1 VLVRLVAITAVFA
14 VGILNGQSHSIHA
27 GTLIDG
33 RGKILRDVRIE
44 VVSGKITAIQPSDRK
59 EEIQLTEQ
67 TLMPGWIG
75 ACLGV
80 GAQDD
85 RVEAASRAFGVLK
98 AGFTTAVSNY
108 QYNEN
113 LFSGPRIVAGTD
125 CETAERFQARI
136 TAGGAFDLSDIEK
149 VTYWAAV
156 ALGIQSRVGSV
167 AEGMAADL
175 IAVDGNP
182 LEDFS
187 ALRRIVFVMKGGRVY
202 VDRSSPP
209 RKLLRLR

>member
-1 VLVRLVAITAVFA
+1 VVAITAVFA
-14 VGILNGQSHSIHA
+14 VGILNGQSHSIRA
-27 GTLIDG
+27 GSLIDG
-33 RGKILRDVRIE
+33 RGKVSRDVRIE
-44 VVSGKITAIQPSDRK
+44 VVAGKIAAIGPSDGK
-59 EEIQLTEQ
+59 EEFQLTKQ

-80 GAQDD
+80 GAQED
-85 RVEAASRAFGVLK
+85 RVEAASKAFGVLK

-108 QYNEN
+108 QYDET
-113 LFSGPRIVAGTD
+113 LFSGPRIVTGTD

-136 TAGGAFDLSDIEK
+136 TAGGAFDLGDFEK

-156 ALGIQSRVGSV
+156 ALGIQGRVGSV

-187 ALRRIVFVMKGGRVY
+187 ALQRIVFVMKGGRVY
-202 VDRSSPP
+202 VEPP
-209 RKLLRLR
+209 PARRRLQLRLR